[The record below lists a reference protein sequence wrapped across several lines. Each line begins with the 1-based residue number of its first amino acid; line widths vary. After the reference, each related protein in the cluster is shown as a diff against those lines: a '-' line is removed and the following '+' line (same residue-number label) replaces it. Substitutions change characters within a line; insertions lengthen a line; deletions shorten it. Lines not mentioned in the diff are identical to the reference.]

1 LLQSILVQSNYELK
15 ITNYELKITKLRLS
29 SFLVVLI
36 SIIFGSS
43 LAAQRTDKF
52 SKNYLEYAN
61 RQYYFGITLGY
72 NMSNFNIVRGNKFS
86 VGDSLVYVSSPM
98 SSGFNLGMIANL
110 KMGEYFDLRFL
121 PTLSFAE
128 RSLMFTGKEGTIVPK
143 RLESVFIEF
152 PFHFRYKS
160 ALYHDMRFLVVAGA
174 KYTFDLS
181 AGSKGRNASQQIKM
195 AGTDFALEWGMG
207 VQIFFPYFIFTPE
220 VKFSH
225 GIPNSLIYQR
235 DLIFSS
241 VLERASSQSITISL
255 HFEG

>member
-1 LLQSILVQSNYELK
+1 MKFDK
-15 ITNYELKITKLRLS
+15 ISK
-29 SFLVVLI
+29 FLA
-36 SIIFGSS
+36 FF
-43 LAAQRTDKF
+43 LAFSTFVYAQKGADRY

-72 NMSNFNIVRGNKFS
+72 NASNFNIKRGNNFS
-86 VGDSLVYVSSPM
+86 PNDSLVYATSPL

-128 RSLMFTGKEGTIVPK
+128 RSIMFTGQSGTQVPK
-143 RLESVFIEF
+143 RLESVFVEF

-160 ALYHDMRFLVVAGA
+160 ALYRDMRFLVIAGA
-174 KYTFDLS
+174 KYTLDLS

-195 AGTDFALEWGMG
+195 APTDFALEWGMG
-207 VQIFFPYFIFTPE
+207 LQIFFPYFIFTPE

-235 DLIFSS
+235 NLIFSN
-241 VLERASSQSITISL
+241 VLERASSQAITISF